1 MSIAE
6 AVGPPPRLPSLGDPW
21 GVAVSGTVRLGDGV
35 RQIRRP
41 DAFTSV
47 NTDRARNGAEVG
59 GPRGKVGEEGAWAR
73 DPEGGP
79 ERNDREVETLRER
92 RRDGGRD
99 RDTEGETER
108 RGRDRDGETE
118 RWGET
123 ERQRS

>member
-79 ERNDREVETLRER
+79 ERNDREDGETGGETETLRER
-92 RRDGGRD
+92 QRDG
-99 RDTEGETER
+99 
-108 RGRDRDGETE
+108 GRDRDGETE

-123 ERQRS
+123 ER

>member
-1 MSIAE
+1 MSITE
-6 AVGPPPRLPSLGDPW
+6 AVGPPPCLPPIGDPW
-21 GVAVSGTVRLGDGV
+21 VVAVSGTVWLGDGV

-79 ERNDREVETLRER
+79 ERNDREVETLTER

-99 RDTEGETER
+99 S
-108 RGRDRDGETE
+108 DGETE